1 MEIGKCSIILLSI
14 TELLTRIKHGNREK
28 FYYDLV
34 WSTNVTKLIWVR
46 VRVTVGVGVRDI
58 VSA

>member
-34 WSTNVTKLIWVR
+34 WSTNVTKLIWLGLGLR
-46 VRVTVGVGVRDI
+46 SGLGLGI
-58 VSA
+58 